1 MGEEDDKSKAGK
13 AKKGGSMLTIS
24 AGHRVSSSKLIYN
37 LSFFLYPKPKYKFNK
52 LIKEFKKNSNKI
64 KSILYC

>member
-24 AGHRVSSSKLIYN
+24 AGHRVSYIIQYSN
-37 LSFFLYPKPKYKFNK
+37 LSLFLF
-52 LIKEFKKNSNKI
+52 
-64 KSILYC
+64 